1 MFAVNGDLILKKA
14 LDDAIYP
21 RVKTYAGKL
30 PDLESAPREFCV
42 YSVSSMPSQIY
53 QDDGLVAGQDKIIL
67 RYYHTR
73 SMNLKEVRAR
83 EREILNALLNA
94 EFTCPGGAFE
104 LGDIDGIG
112 YDTTGYELLFFSW
125 RL

>member
-14 LDDAIYP
+14 LDDAIFP
-21 RVKTYAGKL
+21 KVKTYAGRL
-30 PDLESAPREFCV
+30 PDLASTPKEFCV

-53 QDDGLVAGQDKIIL
+53 QDDGLTGGQDKIIL
-67 RYYHTR
+67 RYYHAS
-73 SMNLKEVRAR
+73 SMSLKEVRAR